1 MKQTLIIKFKIT
13 GNLRYLSHR
22 ETMAM
27 FQKAVVRAGV
37 DVCYSQGFNPRPALS
52 LPLPRSVSVES
63 DGDILSAVVMVTSDT
78 TEAQLQAC
86 LSQQLPVNCR
96 IDSVSLLLG
105 KTFFQP
111 LSAEYVFPIIALDA
125 DEKINDAAEHLRS
138 LIAANEPLFVERTN
152 PKKRVT
158 NRKNITPLVASVERR
173 DGAIVVKY
181 NITPTGSV
189 RVDEIMKIL
198 KIDSS
203 KLASPIRRTSIEWK
217 RKN

>member
-22 ETMAM
+22 ETMSM
-27 FQKAVVRAGV
+27 FQKAVVRAGI

-63 DGDILSAVVMVTSDT
+63 DGDILYAVVMVASDA

-86 LSQQLPVNCR
+86 ISRQLPVNCR

-105 KTFFQP
+105 KTSFQP
-111 LSAEYVFPIIALDA
+111 KSAEYVCPIIDLDTDKKVTA
-125 DEKINDAAEHLRS
+125 AAEHLRS
-138 LIAANEPLFVERTN
+138 SIAANEPLFVERTN

-158 NRKNITPLVASVERR
+158 TKKDIAPLIASVERR
-173 DGAIVVKY
+173 GDDIVVKY
-181 NITPTGSV
+181 NITPAGSV
-189 RVDEIMKIL
+189 RVDEITKIL

>member
-63 DGDILSAVVMVTSDT
+63 DGDILSVVVMTTSDT
-78 TEAQLQAC
+78 TEAQLQES
-86 LSQQLPVNCR
+86 LSRQLPVNCR

-105 KTFFQP
+105 KTSFQP
-111 LSAEYVFPIIALDA
+111 LTAEYVFPVIDLDT
-125 DEKINDAAEHLRS
+125 DEKVTTATEYLRS
-138 LIAANEPLFVERTN
+138 SIAANEPLFVERTN

-158 NRKNITPLVASVERR
+158 TKKDITPFIASVEFS
-173 DGAIVVKY
+173 DDAIVVKY
-181 NITPTGSV
+181 NITPAGSV